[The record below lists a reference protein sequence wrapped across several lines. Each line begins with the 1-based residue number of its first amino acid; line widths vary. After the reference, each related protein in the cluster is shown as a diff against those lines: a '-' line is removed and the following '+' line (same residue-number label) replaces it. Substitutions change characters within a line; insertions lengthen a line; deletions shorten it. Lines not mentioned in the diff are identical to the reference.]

1 MSNSYPPIDDGAGYN
16 PQNFIDTSD
25 DSLDITELELLFAK
39 KYNMNISGT
48 STISGDINITDN
60 KRIYVNDNPLHS
72 FNKCRRYEYKIEK
85 QEDNK
90 SFLTIPFDFT
100 NVSSNNVSQIF
111 ICSLCRSDGVFSIVN
126 SNPFCSF
133 YLLCSN
139 VSVMAPIPI
148 VQNQVESIVYD
159 DINKLF
165 RFNFD
170 RLFDLNVI
178 FSVTHLL

>member
-72 FNKCRRYEYKIEK
+72 FNKCRRYEYKI
-85 QEDNK
+85 QEQQNNK
-90 SFLTIPFDFT
+90 SYLTIPFDFN
-100 NVSSNNVSQIF
+100 NVSSTNFAQIYL
-111 ICSLCRSDGVFSIVN
+111 CSLCRNDGIFSIIN
-126 SNPFCSF
+126 SNPICSF
-133 YLLCSN
+133 YLFCSN
-139 VSVMAPIPI
+139 FSMMTPII
-148 VQNQVESIVYD
+148 LVQNQVEAVVYD
-159 DINKLF
+159 DVNKFF

-170 RLFDLNVI
+170 RVFDLNVM
-178 FSVTHLL
+178 FSVNQLQ